1 MDNLN
6 EALLEKIEE
15 VLHKSNVKTQDLQK
29 LYTEMDD
36 KYDIKTLEN
45 IEEIEEIKDILK
57 KELEGDNG
65 IVEGLGVLKV

>member
-29 LYTEMDD
+29 LYTEMDE

-45 IEEIEEIKDILK
+45 TEEIEEIKDILK
-57 KELEGDNG
+57 KELEGDDG
-65 IVEGLGVLKV
+65 IAEGLGVLKV